1 MGTQS
6 RSSLMVSCNDVK
18 TLQPKLLSECV
29 GPTSRNWSERLASLQ
44 LHQVR
49 ICLSEALARPEGLCD
64 ICLAAAVHAFSHKGL
79 GLGFNSCAPGAGS
92 SSGTAA
98 ASAPTVSSQQEA
110 APPAQTANNGSATA
124 SKPAP
129 TLNPAPDPTPPAAP
143 APVSNNGHSHDTE
156 TAGNGN
162 GKGTSS
168 SATAVSH
175 STTTSDPASSPANNG
190 ANPPRQPVG
199 NANPSIPPRSTGNAH
214 PSIPPRPNGS
224 ANPSIP
230 PRPSSNANPSIPPRQ
245 QAIVPAGPA
254 RQPAGNGQVAAA
266 AAPAAE
272 EESAENRELREKVQ
286 NFRVLLV
293 RLTLRLGQSTRGSI
307 VQQVNYR
314 CACFFFCNVW
324 HNGLQGTHARA
335 VTLASSHASV

>member
-1 MGTQS
+1 MLGQLQKFGPNVLLFCS
-6 RSSLMVSCNDVK
+6 RIRSVSVF
-18 TLQPKLLSECV
+18 LKLWPDWKACV
-29 GPTSRNWSERLASLQ
+29 TSAWLQ
-44 LHQVR
+44 LCMPFHTKV
-49 ICLSEALARPEGLCD
+49 CSY
-64 ICLAAAVHAFSHKGL
+64 
-79 GLGFNSCAPGAGS
+79 NSCAPGTGS

-110 APPAQTANNGSATA
+110 APPAQTANNGSVTA

-129 TLNPAPDPTPPAAP
+129 ASNPAPAPTPSAAP
-143 APVSNNGHSHDTE
+143 APVGNNGHTHDTE
-156 TAGNGN
+156 TTAGNGNGN

-199 NANPSIPPRSTGNAH
+199 NANPSIPPRSTGNAN

-245 QAIVPAGPA
+245 QAVVPAGPA
-254 RQPAGNGQVAAA
+254 RQPAGNGQVGAA

-335 VTLASSHASV
+335 VTLASSHASVSICWRLA